1 MAVRISK
8 IIAWTSHRERAE
20 GEVIDAA
27 QGSLR
32 KLWRRRTEPSEKDRQ
47 ECAVQSRGGKAFHT
61 REQHIQGQKALSRQ
75 IAERNALQVGC
86 MGGRKQAGKASRAKP
101 DLAMTFRQR
110 PNCLGG

>member
-32 KLWRRRTEPSEKDRQ
+32 KLWRRKTEPSEKDRQ

-61 REQHIQGQKALSRQ
+61 REQHIQGQKALSKLLRGTPDKL
-75 IAERNALQVGC
+75 AAWEAGNRLERP
-86 MGGRKQAGKASRAKP
+86 AGQNQTW
-101 DLAMTFRQR
+101 L
-110 PNCLGG
+110 